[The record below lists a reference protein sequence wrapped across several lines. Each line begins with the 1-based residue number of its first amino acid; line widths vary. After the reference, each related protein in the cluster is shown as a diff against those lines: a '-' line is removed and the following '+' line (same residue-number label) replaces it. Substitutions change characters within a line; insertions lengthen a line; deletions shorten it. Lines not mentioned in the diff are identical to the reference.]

1 MIHPASDKRVA
12 LNVVAGMPLVQGS
25 VLKFVPLLPDDGS
38 GRLMVIKA
46 SATADYTVL
55 GTFLAYY
62 ITPDSQD
69 IEFTG
74 KPESTDF
81 TLNTATGIGGGINT
95 IPSGSELVAL
105 GGRNA
110 LIRLDKNA
118 LNGGPSN
125 LSPYPASTVLE
136 VNSTSGLLDIVAS
149 GDLNATAAMVVENDG
164 VTLVV
169 MLI

>member
-1 MIHPASDKRVA
+1 MIHPAGDKRVA
-12 LNVVAGMPLVQGS
+12 LSVVAGMPLTQGC

-46 SATADYTVL
+46 NTTSDYTVY

-69 IEFTG
+69 IEFKG

-81 TLNTATGIGGGINT
+81 TLNTDTGIGAGVNV
-95 IPSGSELVAL
+95 IPSGAELVAL
-105 GGRNA
+105 GGRNS
-110 LIRLDKNA
+110 LIRLDRNA
-118 LNGGPSN
+118 LNGPPAN
-125 LSPYPASTVLE
+125 LLPYVASTVLE
-136 VNSTSGLLDIVAS
+136 VNSTSGLLDSVVS
-149 GDLNATAAMVVENDG
+149 GDLNSTAAVVVENDG

>member
-1 MIHPASDKRVA
+1 MIHPAGDKRVA
-12 LNVVAGMPLVQGS
+12 LNVVAGMPLVQGN

-38 GRLMVIKA
+38 GRLMAIKA
-46 SATADYTVL
+46 SATADYTAL

-81 TLNTATGIGGGINT
+81 TLNAATGIGSGVNV

-110 LIRLDKNA
+110 LIRLDRNA
-118 LNGGPSN
+118 IHNAPSN
-125 LSPYPASTVLE
+125 LASFVASTLLGV
-136 VNSTSGLLDIVAS
+136 SSSSGLFNTVAS
-149 GDLNATAAMVVENDG
+149 GDLASTAGMVVENDG

>member
-1 MIHPASDKRVA
+1 MINPASDKRVA
-12 LNVVAGMPLVQGS
+12 LSVVAGMPLTQGC

-46 SATADYTVL
+46 TATADYTVY
-55 GTFLAYY
+55 GTFLAYF

-81 TLNTATGIGGGINT
+81 TLNTGTGIGGGINN
-95 IPSGSELVAL
+95 IPSGAEMVAL

-110 LIRLDKNA
+110 LLRLDKNA
-118 LNGGPSN
+118 VHGTPVSFA
-125 LSPYPASTVLE
+125 SYPASTTLGA
-136 VNSTSGLLDIVAS
+136 SSSSGLLSLVAS
-149 GDLNATAAMVVENDG
+149 GDLSSVAAVVVENDG
-164 VTLVV
+164 ATIVV

>member
-1 MIHPASDKRVA
+1 MIHPAGDKRVA
-12 LNVVAGMPLVQGS
+12 LNCVAGNAMQQGTVLRFTS
-25 VLKFVPLLPDDGS
+25 VTPDDGS
-38 GRLMVIKA
+38 GRLEAFKA
-46 SATADYTVL
+46 SATADYTAL

-81 TLNTATGIGGGINT
+81 TLNSATGIGAGVNT

-118 LNGGPSN
+118 IHNTPSN
-125 LSPYPASTVLE
+125 LASFVAST
-136 VNSTSGLLDIVAS
+136 
-149 GDLNATAAMVVENDG
+149 
-164 VTLVV
+164 
-169 MLI
+169 

>member
-1 MIHPASDKRVA
+1 MIHPAGDKRVA
-12 LNVVAGMPLVQGS
+12 LSVVAGMPLTQGC

-38 GRLMVIKA
+38 GRMMVIKA
-46 SATADYTVL
+46 NATADYTTF

-69 IEFTG
+69 IEFSG

-81 TLNTATGIGGGINT
+81 TLNTGTGIGGGVNV
-95 IPSGSELVAL
+95 IPSGAEIAAL

-110 LIRLDKNA
+110 LVRLDRNA
-118 LNGGPSN
+118 LNGPPTN
-125 LSPYPASTVLE
+125 LLPYTASTVLE
-136 VNSTSGLLDIVAS
+136 VNSTSGLLDSVAS
-149 GDLNATAAMVVENDG
+149 GDLNATAALVVENDG
-164 VTLVV
+164 ATIVV

>member
-1 MIHPASDKRVA
+1 MIHPAGDKRVA
-12 LNVVAGMPLVQGS
+12 LNVVAGMPLFQGN

-46 SATADYTVL
+46 TATTDYTAL

-81 TLNTATGIGGGINT
+81 TLNTATGIGAGVNS
-95 IPSGSELVAL
+95 IPSGAELIAL

-110 LIRLDKNA
+110 LIRLDRNA
-118 LNGGPSN
+118 LNSAPSN
-125 LSPYPASTVLE
+125 LSTYVASTLLE
-136 VNSTSGLLDIVAS
+136 VNSTSGFLDSVAS